1 METFEYST
9 RVGADGA
16 LDLHVNLGPTQANR
30 EVKVVIQ
37 PAAHRRADQMTQEE
51 WVRFVEETAGSIDDP
66 TFVRHDQGQY
76 EDRGEMFP

>member
-16 LDLHVNLGPTQANR
+16 LDLHVNLGPAQANR
-30 EVKVVIQ
+30 EVKVVIEPITQ
-37 PAAHRRADQMTQEE
+37 RRADQMTQEE
-51 WVRFVEETAGSIDDP
+51 WVRFVEATAGSIDDP

-76 EDRGEMFP
+76 EDRGEIFP